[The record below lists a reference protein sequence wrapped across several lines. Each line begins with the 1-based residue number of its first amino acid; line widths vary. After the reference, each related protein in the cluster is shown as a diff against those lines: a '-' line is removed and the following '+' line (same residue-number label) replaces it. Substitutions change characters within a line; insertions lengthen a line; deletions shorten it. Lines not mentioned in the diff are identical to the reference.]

1 LAAAPAPA
9 TADKPAATP
18 SISAEY
24 LVDGSRVEGLFDKG
38 WFAGTIR
45 AEIKKGRTG
54 FTVKYDD
61 GELAFYTQHQARKDL
76 RHAASSEDPST
87 TFWNITHDLLL
98 NLKEKNLNF
107 ELPGVACPLTGS
119 PLVGP
124 AYKDL
129 LNLIV
134 RRKCESPENRRKII
148 CFLDVLAGQQKK
160 RMKRQWAKRVEQFL
174 SSVGHE
180 PAGATDTS
188 GSAAMLAG
196 PGCGCADIGAG
207 SAGDEGAEQSTRYSA
222 ETAAGGGGDSA
233 VDASA
238 ADASSSRASAVSVSG
253 AGAAA
258 ADASTADA
266 PGSGAADTSGSA
278 AMLAGPG
285 GGCAD
290 VDAGG
295 AGDEG
300 AEQSTRYSAETAAGG
315 GGASA
320 VDACHASAADASSSR
335 ASAVSVSG
343 AGAAAAD
350 ASAADAPG
358 SGAADTSGSAAMLAG
373 PGPCGGCA
381 DVGAG
386 GAGDVGAELSTRYH
400 DSAETAAA
408 GGSGCESGGASAVD
422 ASAADASSS
431 RASAVSVSG
440 AGAAA
445 ADASA
450 ADAPGSGADTSG
462 SAAMLAG
469 PGGGCADVGASA
481 ADASCFRAS
490 VAMAAAGRSLWNS
503 HNIRSSL
510 HSFGHLSIRLSALTE
525 AAAPAGAAGAADS
538 DSAEAASEIAMAFLM
553 DAEEEIDVNG
563 KRERGPRG
571 TSGEMNASKRPRA
584 KAPVTNSKRQRDNSC
599 QEGGDGK
606 RQRLPDIDSA
616 TVLQM
621 DERSATNPV
630 PPANLLINQGV
641 GDRSLRPHY
650 KGAGGR
656 AAFILTEPIHSMGDN
671 EGMER
676 SKIMQS
682 LVVRGC
688 RLEENAKA
696 ALEAILGYAQRH
708 MSLQH
713 LAGFGEARAVVVGVL
728 KQPVSSYAQSKLSWS
743 AGTERRI
750 ALKMEIEG
758 LGDKELHNSE
768 TVREAQILL
777 ECIPALHRSTLMQK
791 CLAQPVKC
799 LSTTSG
805 ECSASAA
812 FYRRGKGKVYIF
824 SFFQL
829 EADVGGL
836 SCFDAVPKLW
846 SENGQVDNTTR
857 LLVRGLCHMLNFMN
871 NVAGMA
877 QLDCVLQNFAEVLP
891 RHAFPGMCPEI
902 RDAMPRPALVKM
914 IAWGGCVRIGTSHE
928 RKDKQPRPRAVA
940 PAPLQRLS
948 TKAGSQ
954 GNAASGPALPR
965 VKENFGVLDNATITN
980 FAVHRKEAA
989 GGVGRPRGGNPAHS
1003 CPLIEYVLGKAKGD
1017 ERLDADL
1024 ALLSQSYGVGSVLYH
1039 EIFCKPKPVQT
1050 MEQVLLEKEK
1060 ACQSAEAMLQTMKS
1074 RVPPGLE
1081 VQQEAKLYANLMW
1094 NLMRAGNTRPGAS
1107 AKADTDEELT
1117 NIVAEL
1123 KATRIPVQDIL
1134 RHTVLTNLT
1143 FSKEQSATVQG
1154 VGLPIGGVP
1163 LPSNCPF
1170 ASEAQQ
1176 VPIWNV
1182 KPDGP
1187 NGSWGNGAFADQDIE
1202 PGQLAAVY
1210 VGLDYSYKSSRDVC
1224 ELAPGNH
1231 NATLFDGSADRG
1243 TCVGELPLEVLQAVG
1258 GVGVF
1263 FNAKTLQQGANLVL
1277 KRKQNWRDG
1286 RGLLYI
1292 PMYARVAIKKGEGG
1306 YWDYDPA
1313 AGAGGADSYTF
1324 DDSIFKIR

>member
-1 LAAAPAPA
+1 
-9 TADKPAATP
+9 
-18 SISAEY
+18 
-24 LVDGSRVEGLFDKG
+24 
-38 WFAGTIR
+38 
-45 AEIKKGRTG
+45 
-54 FTVKYDD
+54 
-61 GELAFYTQHQARKDL
+61 
-76 RHAASSEDPST
+76 
-87 TFWNITHDLLL
+87 
-98 NLKEKNLNF
+98 
-107 ELPGVACPLTGS
+107 
-119 PLVGP
+119 
-124 AYKDL
+124 
-129 LNLIV
+129 
-134 RRKCESPENRRKII
+134 
-148 CFLDVLAGQQKK
+148 
-160 RMKRQWAKRVEQFL
+160 
-174 SSVGHE
+174 
-180 PAGATDTS
+180 
-188 GSAAMLAG
+188 
-196 PGCGCADIGAG
+196 
-207 SAGDEGAEQSTRYSA
+207 
-222 ETAAGGGGDSA
+222 
-233 VDASA
+233 
-238 ADASSSRASAVSVSG
+238 
-253 AGAAA
+253 
-258 ADASTADA
+258 
-266 PGSGAADTSGSA
+266 
-278 AMLAGPG
+278 
-285 GGCAD
+285 
-290 VDAGG
+290 
-295 AGDEG
+295 
-300 AEQSTRYSAETAAGG
+300 
-315 GGASA
+315 
-320 VDACHASAADASSSR
+320 
-335 ASAVSVSG
+335 
-343 AGAAAAD
+343 
-350 ASAADAPG
+350 
-358 SGAADTSGSAAMLAG
+358 
-373 PGPCGGCA
+373 
-381 DVGAG
+381 
-386 GAGDVGAELSTRYH
+386 
-400 DSAETAAA
+400 
-408 GGSGCESGGASAVD
+408 
-422 ASAADASSS
+422 
-431 RASAVSVSG
+431 
-440 AGAAA
+440 
-445 ADASA
+445 
-450 ADAPGSGADTSG
+450 
-462 SAAMLAG
+462 MLAG

-510 HSFGHLSIRLSALTE
+510 HSFCLSALTE

-1134 RHTVLTNLT
+1134 RHPVLTNLT

-1286 RGLLYI
+1286 RGLVYI